1 MKRIPQRPP
10 GQPLRHSTV
19 RVTGADGITYQG
31 DGEGLALAMRDLGR
45 KHRAGQPAAAQGEA
59 AAASGVT
66 RWRVTPAG
74 EAYLAGWREAAGGA
88 GAAGEAWP

>member
-1 MKRIPQRPP
+1 MKRIPPRPT
-10 GQPLRHSTV
+10 RHSTV

-45 KHRAGQPAAAQGEA
+45 KHRAGQPAEAQGEA
-59 AAASGVT
+59 

-74 EAYLAGWREAAGGA
+74 EAYLAGWRER
-88 GAAGEAWP
+88 GAAAPAAEGRP